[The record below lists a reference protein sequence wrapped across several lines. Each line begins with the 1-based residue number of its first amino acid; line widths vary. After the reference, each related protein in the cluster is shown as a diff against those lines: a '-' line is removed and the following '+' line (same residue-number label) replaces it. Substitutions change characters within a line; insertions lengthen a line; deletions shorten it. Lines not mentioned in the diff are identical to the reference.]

1 MRHFYILLVFI
12 CLVQYGCSKTSQED
26 TASSLNTANIAISKY
41 VANKTKKFE
50 FIELDPI
57 FVNLPSTQNKGGEQY
72 VNVVILLKTDDTSF
86 EKDIE
91 FNKHLIRDKVN
102 STLSIRNASDLKD
115 VSSRESVAREVT
127 LVLNSIFEPQL
138 VQAMIT
144 YQKENFIDLEYIL
157 KLQKN
162 GVLPEDLPADK
173 ELSHESVEL
182 IKNINESD
190 LPIKGVIFKEF
201 RMNMNR

>member
-1 MRHFYILLVFI
+1 
-12 CLVQYGCSKTSQED
+12 
-26 TASSLNTANIAISKY
+26 
-41 VANKTKKFE
+41 
-50 FIELDPI
+50 
-57 FVNLPSTQNKGGEQY
+57 
-72 VNVVILLKTDDTSF
+72 VNVVILLKTDDTSI